1 VNYPG
6 AALDTAALQTR
17 IKQTMPMV
25 KKIAWHIHGRVGR
38 AVEIDDLIQA
48 GMVGLVEAGNRSH
61 QVPDEEFS
69 IYASQRI
76 RGAMID
82 FVRRHAQLSRVVVQ
96 RKKQLRE
103 ARRSLFKSQQR
114 EPTKAEMA
122 GHLNIHEAEL
132 RAWEEDNAGRK
143 MESLDE
149 LTEAYGMWFV
159 DSAPSPDAEIEREQL
174 AEKLALA
181 LASLDQR
188 LQLVM
193 QLYYVEELNLREIA
207 EVVGVS
213 VGRVSQLKT
222 EAAQQIHRKL
232 SKDFALN

>member
-1 VNYPG
+1 
-6 AALDTAALQTR
+6 
-17 IKQTMPMV
+17 
-25 KKIAWHIHGRVGR
+25 
-38 AVEIDDLIQA
+38 
-48 GMVGLVEAGNRSH
+48 
-61 QVPDEEFS
+61 
-69 IYASQRI
+69 
-76 RGAMID
+76 
-82 FVRRHAQLSRVVVQ
+82 VVQ

-103 ARRSLFKSQQR
+103 ARRSLFESQQR

-122 GHLNIHEAEL
+122 SHLNIHEAEL

-149 LTEAYGMWFV
+149 LTETYGMWFV

-174 AEKLALA
+174 AEKLAVA

-207 EVVGVS
+207 EVMGVS

>member
-1 VNYPG
+1 
-6 AALDTAALQTR
+6 
-17 IKQTMPMV
+17 
-25 KKIAWHIHGRVGR
+25 
-38 AVEIDDLIQA
+38 
-48 GMVGLVEAGNRSH
+48 
-61 QVPDEEFS
+61 
-69 IYASQRI
+69 
-76 RGAMID
+76 
-82 FVRRHAQLSRVVVQ
+82 VVQ

-103 ARRSLFKSQQR
+103 ARRSLFESQQR

-122 GHLNIHEAEL
+122 SHLNIHEAEL

-149 LTEAYGMWFV
+149 LTDTYGMWFV

-174 AEKLALA
+174 AEKLAVA

-207 EVVGVS
+207 EVMGVS